1 MRCVIL
7 ALTPTQGQRYLME
20 VESWGEEWQGRVFL
34 RAEEA
39 YAALSES
46 YHEICL
52 LSPCPQAEALAERLR
67 QRPPLAPPGVMRLG
81 EAPPAGMPAEAL
93 YHLPE
98 MTCLSRSLLRALTAR
113 PGLRAWDFLPDMAA
127 LAVVHPPLM
136 EDMRGRLYP
145 LVARR
150 HCMTPA
156 AVERSLRILVES
168 TWNRGSLAALERF
181 FGHSVDPEKGKPTNK
196 EFLCRLQ
203 ERLTLAGR
211 RLV

>member
-7 ALTPTQGQRYLME
+7 ALTPSQGRRCLME
-20 VESWGEEWQGRVFL
+20 AESWGESWQGRVFFT
-34 RAEEA
+34 AEEA
-39 YAALSES
+39 YAALAES
-46 YHEICL
+46 YHEACL
-52 LSPCPQAEALAERLR
+52 LCPCPEAEALAERLR
-67 QRPPLAPPGVMRLG
+67 QRPPLAPPGVIHPG
-81 EAPPAGMPAEAL
+81 EAPPTGMPAAAL
-93 YHLPE
+93 HHLPE
-98 MTCLSRSLLRALTAR
+98 ITCLSRSLLRALTAR
-113 PGLRAWDFLPDMAA
+113 PGLRAWAFLPDMAA
-127 LAVVHPPLM
+127 LAVVHPPLLA
-136 EDMRGRLYP
+136 DLRGRMYP

-150 HCMTPA
+150 HGMTPA

-203 ERLTLAGR
+203 EWLTRAGR